1 MENSIFETLIYLS
14 KKHPNDFEFGSK
26 VRDIVRQFE
35 KQDNS
40 KTIVFEM
47 DYPLQIQPNS
57 EEEKWKPTEEEILK
71 LEEFLSNIKKKEN
84 GI

>member
-1 MENSIFETLIYLS
+1 MENSIFETLTHLS
-14 KKHPNDFEFGSK
+14 KKYPNDFEFGSK

-47 DYPLQIQPNS
+47 DYPLQ
-57 EEEKWKPTEEEILK
+57 TK
-71 LEEFLSNIKKKEN
+71 LNFMLTSLCHQLYV
-84 GI
+84 

>member
-14 KKHPNDFEFGSK
+14 KTHPNDFEFGNK
-26 VRDIVRQFE
+26 VRDMVRQLE
-35 KQDNS
+35 KQDDS

-47 DYPLQIQPNS
+47 DYPLQTKLNS
-57 EEEKWKPTEEEILK
+57 EEEKWKPTEEEISK
-71 LEEFLSNIKKKEN
+71 LEEFLSNIKTKED

>member
-47 DYPLQIQPNS
+47 DYPLQTKLNS
-57 EEEKWKPTEEEILK
+57 EEEKWKPTEEEISK
-71 LEEFLSNIKKKEN
+71 LEEFLSNLKTNED